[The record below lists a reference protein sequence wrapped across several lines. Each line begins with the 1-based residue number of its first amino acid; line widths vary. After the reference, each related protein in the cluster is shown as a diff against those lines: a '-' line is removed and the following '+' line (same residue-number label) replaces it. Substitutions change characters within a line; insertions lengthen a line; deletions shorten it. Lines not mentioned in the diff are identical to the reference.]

1 MTNKMNTFKLNK
13 VQLSTEELQAG
24 LEQFYGSENFYIN
37 PLVKY
42 KYTDGVKYFAENA
55 GAYWLLQE
63 INGLTVRLPGYFF
76 NIEVISKDNKADIII
91 DDGNYNIL
99 KKKHIRFTD
108 LPQGKWQFFLTD
120 NVLMLPNEY

>member
-1 MTNKMNTFKLNK
+1 MNLNK
-13 VQLSTEELQAG
+13 TKLSTKELQAS
-24 LEQFYGSENFYIN
+24 LEQFYGSENFYKN

-42 KYTDGVKYFAENA
+42 KYTDGVKYFVERA

-63 INGLTVRLPGYFF
+63 INGLTVKLPGYFF
-76 NIEVISKDNKADIII
+76 NIKVISKDNKADIII
-91 DDGNYNIL
+91 DDGNDNIL

>member
-1 MTNKMNTFKLNK
+1 MANKMNSFKLNK
-13 VQLSTEELQAG
+13 VQSTTKELQEG
-24 LEQFYGSENFYIN
+24 LEQFYGSGNFYIN

-76 NIEVISKDNKADIII
+76 NIRVISKDNKADIII
-91 DDGNYNIL
+91 DDGNDNIL
-99 KKKHIRFTD
+99 KKKHIGFTD
-108 LPQGKWQFFLTD
+108 LPAGEWQFFLTD